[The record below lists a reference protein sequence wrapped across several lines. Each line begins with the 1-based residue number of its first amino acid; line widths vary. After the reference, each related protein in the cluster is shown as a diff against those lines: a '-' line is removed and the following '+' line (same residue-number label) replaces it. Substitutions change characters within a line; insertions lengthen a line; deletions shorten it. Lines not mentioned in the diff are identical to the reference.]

1 MVLLQKFS
9 ELLNVGAFFS
19 LKNLFCRKE
28 DFVTEPNRVTV
39 RSDRDTT
46 LLVIVKSLQQ
56 ELAVGS
62 H

>member
-9 ELLNVGAFFS
+9 ELLNVGAFFL

-46 LLVIVKSLQQ
+46 LLVIVKNLQQ
-56 ELAVGS
+56 EHAVGS